1 MDSLPDDPRSV
12 EDSRD
17 SSYCCPCGRPAKL
30 VPIYLT
36 EAFGC
41 DQCPRMFV
49 LESDGQ
55 LVEQGGGYPQSRR
68 WRWQQQHWQVIV
80 PPPGPDHRWQLLF
93 RISCGL
99 LLLIMGWGLLGN
111 WLIAPWNWLYWG
123 LGMVALIDRV
133 SRLRR
138 WR

>member
-1 MDSLPDDPRSV
+1 MDSLPDDPRSIA
-12 EDSRD
+12 DQRD
-17 SSYCCPCGRPAKL
+17 SSYACPCGRPAKL

-49 LESDGQ
+49 LEADGQ

-68 WRWQQQHWQVIV
+68 WRWQQQHWQAIA
-80 PPPGPDHRWQLLF
+80 PPPGRDRPWQLLF
-93 RISCGL
+93 RIGCGL

-111 WLIAPWNWLYWG
+111 WLRAPWNWLYWG
-123 LGMVALIDRV
+123 LGLVALIELR

-138 WR
+138 